1 MKTPALPLL
10 VFLAVLAGSC
20 ATKPAPL
27 PDTPTNED
35 PLPEVTTDVTAP
47 LEVKPDVQP
56 EPTEPAQIEPDS
68 DSEVVAQFDNV
79 TITKET
85 FKTTKTE
92 LETVVN
98 DLNRVTFARDYT
110 RWLTYLSEDYR
121 QTFSDPVVLA
131 EVSANLPIKGI
142 QLKTIKDY
150 FNYVFVPSRQN
161 MRVDDIK
168 FVSPTR
174 VYVIMEI
181 SPGSTAAI
189 YIIEK
194 FGDKWKLVPKN
205 Q

>member
-1 MKTPALPLL
+1 MRKLIAP
-10 VFLAVLAGSC
+10 FLACFVFALFSC
-20 ATKPAPL
+20 ASNPPA
-27 PDTPTNED
+27 TPD
-35 PLPEVTTDVTAP
+35 PLPETDAAEKPATDETAAVGP
-47 LEVKPDVQP
+47 IEETPGP
-56 EPTEPAQIEPDS
+56 ETPQEDGEI
-68 DSEVVAQFDNV
+68 VAKFDNV

-98 DLNRVTFARDYT
+98 DLNRVTFSRDYA
-110 RWLTYLSEDYR
+110 RWLTFLSEDYLK
-121 QTFSDPVVLA
+121 TFSDPAVLA
-131 EVSANLPIKGI
+131 EVSANLPIKGV
-142 QLKTIKDY
+142 QLKSIRDY

-161 MRVDDIK
+161 MRVDDIQ

-181 SPGSTAAI
+181 SPGNPAAI

-194 FGDKWKLVPKN
+194 FGEQWKLVPKN

>member
-1 MKTPALPLL
+1 MKTPAVPFFVIFTLL
-10 VFLAVLAGSC
+10 LCSC
-20 ATKPAPL
+20 ATKPEPIS
-27 PDTPTNED
+27 E
-35 PLPEVTTDVTAP
+35 
-47 LEVKPDVQP
+47 P
-56 EPTEPAQIEPDS
+56 EPILPVLAETTAEQEIKPIMEP
-68 DSEVVAQFDNV
+68 EVVAGDQVSEVSDDEVVAKFDNV

-98 DLNRVTFARDYT
+98 DLNRVTFSRDYN
-110 RWLTYLSEDYR
+110 RWLTFLSDEYR
-121 QTFSDPVVLA
+121 TTFSDPAVLA

-194 FGDKWKLVPKN
+194 FGEQWKLVPKN